1 MAIIMASGNMFINGL
16 IERSETVCP
25 IVDPTASV
33 QISDAL
39 INVYRGAIDSMI
51 NQLGKNLFINFPPIV
66 EPCVNCFFDSV
77 RRRSTGIYISGGPRP
92 FKRGRQCPWCKGRGF
107 QETQSKKCIKALTQ
121 WNPKDMRNYGIDLSA
136 DKDVVRIKT
145 LAIYS
150 DDLVRAQTI
159 VPNHDIANII
169 NLECSLLKG
178 PILIGLRSSRYCV
191 SFWRRTS

>member
-1 MAIIMASGNMFINGL
+1 MASGNMFINGL

-77 RRRSTGIYISGGPRP
+77 RRRSTGIYIPGGPRP

-107 QETQSKKCIKALTQ
+107 EETPNTKCIFGLIK
-121 WNPKDMRNYGIDLSA
+121 WDPKEILNYGIDVS
-136 DKDVVRIKT
+136 DYSGVVRVNTFLTEAVDIIKART
-145 LAIYS
+145 AVIDYDQKEPLR
-150 DDLVRAQTI
+150 LRTK
-159 VPNHDIANII
+159 
-169 NLECSLLKG
+169 LLKG
-178 PILIGLRSSRYCV
+178 PVPVGLREDRYCV
-191 SFWRRTS
+191 RCWGVL